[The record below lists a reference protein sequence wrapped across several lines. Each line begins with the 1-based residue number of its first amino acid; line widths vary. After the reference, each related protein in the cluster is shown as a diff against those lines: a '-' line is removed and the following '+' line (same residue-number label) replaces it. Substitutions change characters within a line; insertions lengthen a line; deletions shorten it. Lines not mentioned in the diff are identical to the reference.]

1 MSKPDKISEAIG
13 RRGLMLVLSSPS
25 GAGKTSIARRLLDE
39 DNNLTLSVSA
49 TTRPPRANEEDGRD
63 YHFVDQQRFDQ
74 MVAQD
79 EFLEYATVFSNS
91 YGTPKADVMS
101 ALDRGEDVLFD
112 IDWQGTQQVANAART
127 DLVSVFILPPSREAL
142 QQRLISRAQDSADVV
157 AGRMAKASDEISHY
171 REYDYIV
178 VNEDLDRSVESVRA
192 ILSAERL
199 RRDRQVGMTGFV
211 RTLQSDEERP
221 RLAQPARQFRR
232 KLRCPDPAAGIA
244 GQCRRL
250 RAWPRRR
257 WASAKHAAFC
267 AAVQRRA
274 G

>member
-1 MSKPDKISEAIG
+1 MSKSDKISETIG
-13 RRGLMLVLSSPS
+13 RRGLMLILSSPS

-63 YHFVDQQRFDQ
+63 YHFVNQQRFDQ

-91 YGTPKADVMS
+91 DGTPKADVMS
-101 ALDRGEDVLFD
+101 ALERGEDVLFD

-211 RTLQSDEERP
+211 RTLQSDEEK
-221 RLAQPARQFRR
+221 A
-232 KLRCPDPAAGIA
+232 
-244 GQCRRL
+244 
-250 RAWPRRR
+250 
-257 WASAKHAAFC
+257 
-267 AAVQRRA
+267 
-274 G
+274 